1 MKNIYNDKSLKN
13 IRKILRNN
21 MTEPEIILWSK
32 LKGKQLYG
40 HKFRRQQSIGKYIV
54 DFYCPKVRLAIELD
68 GNQHNEENKSRS
80 DNERT
85 NYLNHQGITVIRF
98 WNHEVLNNID
108 DVTNAILFKI
118 EDLIKS

>member
-1 MKNIYNDKSLKN
+1 
-13 IRKILRNN
+13 